1 MTSINERNH
10 LKRDS
15 YIKKLVSN
23 ARAIISNQIALPL
36 GASKMTGII
45 SWVDQIEPI
54 NQIDLAVFS
63 EYRTKTKDLPL
74 GTERLSYNLTYL
86 KQQDEQLDEL
96 TKHYKDKIIEKCFE
110 IIAVFGNRKSE

>member
-1 MTSINERNH
+1 MTSINEHNH
-10 LKRDS
+10 PKRDN

-23 ARAIISNQIALPL
+23 ARAIIS
-36 GASKMTGII
+36 
-45 SWVDQIEPI
+45 

-86 KQQDEQLDEL
+86 KQQDKQLDEL

-110 IIAVFGNRKSE
+110 IIAVFGNKKSE